1 MRKFIIDTDTASD
14 DVIAIITAL
23 REQTVQVLGLTIV
36 AGNVGL
42 KKSVQNAFTAINV
55 ANTYEPPVYAG
66 MKKNTIARISHG

>member
-23 REQTVQVLGLTIV
+23 REPSIKVMGITVV

-42 KKSVQNAFTAINV
+42 EQSLQM
-55 ANTYEPPVYAG
+55 P
-66 MKKNTIARISHG
+66 